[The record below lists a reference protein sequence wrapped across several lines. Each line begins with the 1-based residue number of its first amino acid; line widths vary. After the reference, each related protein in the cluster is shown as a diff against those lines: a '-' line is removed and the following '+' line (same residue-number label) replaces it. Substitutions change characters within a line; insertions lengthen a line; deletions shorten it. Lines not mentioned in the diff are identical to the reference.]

1 VDVSVSCNVTGFRR
15 GVRILALLTGV
26 VVGVACGPSYA
37 RRPVETPP
45 DIHVTL
51 RGEKGGDGIVDRGYD
66 HPITIA
72 PVRITHVLSQIDVR
86 DDDARSHAI
95 PTDLLYPVGD
105 SIARALS
112 KAGPGEDVVVQ
123 LVERRRKLLFTHKFL
138 TSFVLYVR
146 NDQMFVHLRH
156 YESEMDM
163 DPRDDRIPEP
173 YLHKTSMKSF
183 RVIPGDGMEA
193 VGDQEVA
200 AFWRDPVF
208 QKPRRFVVTGTGKVK
223 RRTILMESEPEEED
237 DDEPSRAPPEAAGGL
252 SPATLR
258 ELADLEEERRAG
270 QLSEAEYQSRRRE
283 LLGDP

>member
-1 VDVSVSCNVTGFRR
+1 VSCAVTGFRR
-15 GVRILALLTGV
+15 RVRLLSLLTGLATCAAS
-26 VVGVACGPSYA
+26 VACGPRYT
-37 RRPVETPP
+37 RRPVEAPP

-51 RGEKGGDGIVDRGYD
+51 RGEKGGDGIVDQGYS
-66 HPITIA
+66 HPISIA
-72 PVRITHVLSQIDVR
+72 PVRITHILSQIDVR

-105 SIARALS
+105 AIAKALS

-123 LVERRRKLLFTHKFL
+123 LVERQRKLLFTHKFL

-146 NDQMFVHLRH
+146 GDRMFVHMRH
-156 YESEMDM
+156 YHSELDM

-173 YLHKTSMKSF
+173 WLHKTSMKSF

-193 VGDQEVA
+193 TGDQEVV

-223 RRTILMESEPEEED
+223 RRTILMESGAEEQ
-237 DDEPSRAPPEAAGGL
+237 DDEEPAPEAAGGL
-252 SPATLR
+252 SPAALR
-258 ELADLEEERRAG
+258 DLADLEEERRSG
-270 QLSEAEYQSRRRE
+270 QLSEAEYQARRRE
-283 LLGDP
+283 ILARE